1 MPLRAMLRTKRQR
14 FDAVPTAS
22 GGVARAAYRRARKAR
37 IAVEP
42 LLKRAG
48 LTMQQA
54 KNAAVRIG
62 VANQIQFLNLVAD
75 ELRDEFLGFHLAQK
89 IDLRE
94 LGLLYYVL
102 ASSETLG
109 DALRRVARSSTI
121 QNEGVRI
128 RFSEGRSWPP
138 GGRPDCR

>member
-94 LGLLYYVL
+94 LGPLVLLIDAPKDRCLVVDYSL
-102 ASSETLG
+102 ATNERTEH
-109 DALRRVARSSTI
+109 ALYLACKG
-121 QNEGVRI
+121 QL
-128 RFSEGRSWPP
+128 
-138 GGRPDCR
+138 RPR

>member
-62 VANQIQFLNLVAD
+62 VANQIQFLNLVA
-75 ELRDEFLGFHLAQK
+75 
-89 IDLRE
+89 
-94 LGLLYYVL
+94 Y
-102 ASSETLG
+102 
-109 DALRRVARSSTI
+109 
-121 QNEGVRI
+121 
-128 RFSEGRSWPP
+128 
-138 GGRPDCR
+138 